1 MGCFFGFPFQQI
13 EGVKEQF
20 HCPPGWMVSFDPSK
34 VLQRYTLHP
43 RAKENGPRGI
53 VVVNLVMVSEEK
65 LAWFV
70 EDEYNQTSYC
80 IEVLTDFV
88 NLENTKVKLGTAV
101 LQDPFAAFSINDLSF
116 QVQLM
121 CAKLRRPAN
130 LYLLSINQSQ
140 LQFLDPLLPSERM
153 KSLEEHSLP

>member
-13 EGVKEQF
+13 EGAKEQF
-20 HCPPGWMVSFDPSK
+20 HCPPGWVVSFDPSK
-34 VLQRYTLHP
+34 VLQHYSLHP

-53 VVVNLVMVSEEK
+53 VAVNLVMVNEEK

-70 EDEYNQTSYC
+70 EDDFNQTSYC

-88 NLENTKVKLGTAV
+88 NLDKTQVKLNGV
-101 LQDPFAAFSINDLSF
+101 GLQEPFAAFSINDLRF
-116 QVQLM
+116 QIQLM
-121 CAKLRRPAN
+121 YTKLRRPAN